1 MTVFVVDIINDFL
14 DDYWLLYFWFL
25 LYHLFF
31 QVDPANIEG
40 LKSRLEQ
47 KDKEICALKQA
58 AKVMWMCFKK
68 KQKLSSNT
76 SQFLI
81 LLPNAKRTVLNVKL
95 PAELKNIFG
104 TSSLIV
110 KALLFFRQPDGWC
123 IISKLVKATQ
133 ISVKLAK
140 ELEEKNFQ
148 LSNTFKNVQ
157 ICNAN
162 IMYQRIQHS

>member
-1 MTVFVVDIINDFL
+1 MIIGYYHSDFS
-14 DDYWLLYFWFL
+14 FII
-25 LYHLFF
+25 FF

-95 PAELKNIFG
+95 P
-104 TSSLIV
+104 
-110 KALLFFRQPDGWC
+110 
-123 IISKLVKATQ
+123 
-133 ISVKLAK
+133 
-140 ELEEKNFQ
+140 
-148 LSNTFKNVQ
+148 
-157 ICNAN
+157 
-162 IMYQRIQHS
+162 

>member
-1 MTVFVVDIINDFL
+1 MIIGYYISDF
-14 DDYWLLYFWFL
+14 YFIIF
-25 LYHLFF
+25 FF

-95 PAELKNIFG
+95 P
-104 TSSLIV
+104 
-110 KALLFFRQPDGWC
+110 
-123 IISKLVKATQ
+123 
-133 ISVKLAK
+133 
-140 ELEEKNFQ
+140 
-148 LSNTFKNVQ
+148 
-157 ICNAN
+157 
-162 IMYQRIQHS
+162 

>member
-1 MTVFVVDIINDFL
+1 MIIGYYHSDFS
-14 DDYWLLYFWFL
+14 FII
-25 LYHLFF
+25 FF

-58 AKVMWMCFKK
+58 AKVRVSKK
-68 KQKLSSNT
+68 KVSSRI

-110 KALLFFRQPDGWC
+110 KALLFFRQPDG
-123 IISKLVKATQ
+123 
-133 ISVKLAK
+133 
-140 ELEEKNFQ
+140 
-148 LSNTFKNVQ
+148 
-157 ICNAN
+157 
-162 IMYQRIQHS
+162 